1 MRQASYYITGE
12 NQTVQCLLCP
22 HRCNLAPDQFGIC
35 NTRVNRKGK
44 LYTESYGVLSSIS
57 NDPIEKKPLYHF
69 FPGRSILSIGSFGC
83 NLSCDFCQN
92 CEISQI
98 TPELFSHYPVREP
111 SDIAGKALLNREN
124 IGLAYTYNEPTVY
137 YEFMAEC
144 AAVIKEHGRYNVMVT
159 NGYINREPLEA
170 LLPWMDA
177 FNVDLKSFR
186 DKFYR
191 SRSKA
196 KLQPVLDTIS
206 RIAQSDCHMELTFLI
221 IPEINDSEKE
231 WEDMISW
238 ISETCGPDAIL
249 HVSRYFPR
257 YKLRNPPTPLKTIQ
271 KFIDLAGDRI
281 RYLYPGNIS
290 QMESHTWCP
299 KCQNLLIH
307 RNLYHSTI
315 VGIGSDGCCKKCHTT
330 IHGVF
335 N

>member
-1 MRQASYYITGE
+1 
-12 NQTVQCLLCP
+12 
-22 HRCNLAPDQFGIC
+22 
-35 NTRVNRKGK
+35 
-44 LYTESYGVLSSIS
+44 
-57 NDPIEKKPLYHF
+57 
-69 FPGRSILSIGSFGC
+69 
-83 NLSCDFCQN
+83 
-92 CEISQI
+92 
-98 TPELFSHYPVREP
+98 
-111 SDIAGKALLNREN
+111 
-124 IGLAYTYNEPTVY
+124 
-137 YEFMAEC
+137 MAEC